1 MSFANI
7 LASEANK
14 TITENGCAS
23 YKSTGTSL
31 VDFFYQAPVIMHD
44 DNEIASLFE
53 AAFDEDPVLAMA
65 CLFWLRDARGG
76 AGRRHAFRVIY
87 NAFINS
93 PKTKPYMLSCLNL
106 IPEYGRWDDLW
117 KCGTIEKGSEEAINL
132 VAYLVNNGLNDPK
145 TSSLV
150 AKWLPRER
158 GKNKGMAYTLMML
171 LGVKPKEYR
180 KLCANLSKD
189 VVEVKQSA
197 KKWDEIVFEHV
208 PSIAMMRYKNA
219 FERNCGE
226 RFEEYKRALEE
237 GKTKINANV
246 LYPYQIIKKIYNINV
261 CDIEEQ
267 QWKALPDYVPEN
279 LSFLPVVDVSGSM
292 SISIGSGT
300 TAMDVAISLG
310 LYLAER
316 NKSVFKDIFVT
327 FSRNPEFVKIKGKT
341 LYEKVTSI
349 RRSDWG
355 MNTNV
360 EAVFNKLLKLAV
372 KNNVPQEDL
381 PSVVLIM
388 SDMQFDECATDA
400 SMTFIESAKEK
411 FEKAGYKCPVLAFWN
426 LNSRHG
432 DIPAQSDEPGVRLL
446 SGFSPSLMKNIL
458 AGEDVTPYQQILEI
472 LTSERYKPVFKAIED
487 CLGK

>member
-14 TITENGCAS
+14 TTTENGCAS

-44 DNEIASLFE
+44 DDEIASLFE

-87 NAFINS
+87 NKFIDS
-93 PKTKPYMLSCLNL
+93 PKMKPYLLSCLNL
-106 IPEYGRWDDLW
+106 ISEYGRWDDLW
-117 KCGTIEKGSEEAINL
+117 NCGIMEKGDEKAIGL
-132 VAYLVNNGLNDPK
+132 VVYLIKKGINDPK
-145 TSSLV
+145 TASLV

-158 GKNKGMAYTLMML
+158 GKNKGMAYTLMTL
-171 LGVKPKEYR
+171 LGLIPRKYR
-180 KLCANLSKD
+180 KLCSSLNTET
-189 VVEVKQSA
+189 VEVKQSA
-197 KKWDEIVFEHV
+197 KKWNEIVFEHV
-208 PSIAMMRYKNA
+208 PSIAMLRYKNA

-237 GKTKINANV
+237 GKAKINASV
-246 LYPYQIIKKIYNINV
+246 LYPYQVIKAAI
-261 CDIEEQ
+261 CGSDLADQ

-316 NKSVFKDIFVT
+316 NKSVFKDMFVT
-327 FSRNPEFVKIKGKT
+327 FSDKPQFVKIKGKT
-341 LYEKVTSI
+341 LIDKIQSI
-349 RRSDWG
+349 RRSDWE

-360 EAVFNKLLKLAV
+360 EAVFDKLLQLAV
-372 KNNVPQEDL
+372 KNHVPQEEL

-388 SDMQFDECATDA
+388 SDMQFDECA
-400 SMTFIESAKEK
+400 SNPNLTFLESCREK
-411 FEKAGYKCPVLAFWN
+411 FEKAGYECPVLAFWN
-426 LNSRHG
+426 LNSRYG

-458 AGEDVTPYQQILEI
+458 AGKDVTPYKQILEI